1 MAIRSSFFLN
11 VHSRIHR
18 NLQSN
23 TEYYSIVPSHRYEKL
38 WPLRNILPPRGLN
51 SVNSSARPSWLE
63 IPKRYSY
70 VHKSPSRIY
79 LYPVSRRTLVWLI
92 KLFESSREQVWAF
105 GAVKV
110 TLLWRQRVRIALL
123 RKQRNWSQDGHGGR
137 VASFYCWTYPV
148 VFRPCG
154 FPTTQVQN
162 MQKHPEEYQDENA
175 KLPEVTVRPRQHSNR
190 AAEGQ
195 VHVF

>member
-123 RKQRNWSQDGHGGR
+123 RKKAAQCDHGGR
-137 VASFYCWTYPV
+137 GFSFCCWTHELTLVLKYV
-148 VFRPCG
+148 VGGRAHLIFHLLRLSS
-154 FPTTQVQN
+154 
-162 MQKHPEEYQDENA
+162 NA
-175 KLPEVTVRPRQHSNR
+175 ADRDHANER
-190 AAEGQ
+190 
-195 VHVF
+195 